1 MANSNIKKA
10 LELLLSIWTLDV
22 INVICLIQQKNQIEK
37 VKTVRNEILRKNVS
51 GCNTHEK
58 IVTIMKI
65 YNFDDDAAKEMM
77 IMMMII
83 LRILIMMT
91 KILLILIM
99 TVVIFITTSGCWVLM
114 VSNEACTALILKANG
129 TIWDFLCK
137 PF

>member
-10 LELLLSIWTLDV
+10 LKLLLSIWTLDV
-22 INVICLIQQKNQIEK
+22 INVICFIQQKNQIEK

-51 GCNTHEK
+51 SCNTHEK

-65 YNFDDDAAKEMM
+65 YNLDDDAEKEIM

-83 LRILIMMT
+83 LRILLMMT

-99 TVVIFITTSGCWVLM
+99 TVVILITTSVC
-114 VSNEACTALILKANG
+114 
-129 TIWDFLCK
+129 
-137 PF
+137 